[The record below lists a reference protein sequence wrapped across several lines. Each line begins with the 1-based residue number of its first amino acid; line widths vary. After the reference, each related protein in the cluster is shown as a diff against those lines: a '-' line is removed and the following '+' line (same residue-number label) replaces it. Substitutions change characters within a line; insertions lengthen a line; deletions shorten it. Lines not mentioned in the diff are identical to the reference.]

1 MVRMISI
8 VGAVYALIG
17 VLGYS
22 MFKSDIKGKNWG
34 IEHLIE
40 FDPLWNVK
48 GNDID
53 PLKEKTCDCLVR
65 YWLIFFDWLSR
76 QVLHFDPPSNCSKKS
91 FWSTFE
97 QLNILKSAKIISLE
111 AHTHSCTDTDTHL
124 YTYEHTSTNQ
134 QT

>member
-1 MVRMISI
+1 MISI

-34 IEHLIE
+34 VEQLIN

-53 PLKEKTCDCLVR
+53 PLKEKHVIVLYVTGWYFEDNWSFRQTVR
-65 YWLIFFDWLSR
+65 KS
-76 QVLHFDPPSNCSKKS
+76 HFDPLSNKS
-91 FWSTFE
+91 
-97 QLNILKSAKIISLE
+97 I
-111 AHTHSCTDTDTHL
+111 
-124 YTYEHTSTNQ
+124 Y
-134 QT
+134 